1 MKNGKVG
8 CALRAS
14 LTVQVEAIHG
24 SRAAFNC
31 ASAQI
36 QAKFVKEHFELL
48 MAPTRH
54 VSWEVSILASESR
67 RGHTAHSGR
76 LSISG

>member
-1 MKNGKVG
+1 MKNDKVG

-24 SRAAFNC
+24 SSAAFNC

-36 QAKFVKEHFELL
+36 QAKFVKEHVELL

-54 VSWEVSILASESR
+54 VS
-67 RGHTAHSGR
+67 
-76 LSISG
+76 